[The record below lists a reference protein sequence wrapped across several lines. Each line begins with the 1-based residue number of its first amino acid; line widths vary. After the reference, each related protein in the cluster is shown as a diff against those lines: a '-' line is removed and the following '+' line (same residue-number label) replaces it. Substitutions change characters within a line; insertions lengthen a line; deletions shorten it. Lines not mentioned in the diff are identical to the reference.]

1 MNNNSSFISHL
12 SSLKRKTASFTLV
25 ELLVVIAIIAILAS
39 MILPAL
45 RSALDKA
52 RAIQCT
58 NNHKQLSTSTHLYV
72 DDNKGYLPL
81 NDVKYT
87 ETAKNVKTPTILWS
101 YIAHQPVTSD
111 YGYLKKVTTD
121 GKYEPRLSM
130 FSCPSVTEPFKHESE
145 MRHIGVNQ
153 FMVSK
158 SYKVNLFISN
168 CRWPSERMLF
178 SDYYYHQG
186 WSVTV
191 ANEFAEGAQYSSGYM
206 TYLHQGLTATV
217 THLDGHV
224 KLYRYGSV
232 PKRQW
237 NSRFWGEN
245 DSGCTGRYK

>member
-1 MNNNSSFISHL
+1 MKT
-12 SSLKRKTASFTLV
+12 KRNFTLV
-25 ELLVVIAIIAILAS
+25 ELLVVIAVIAILAS

-58 NNHKQLSTSTHLYV
+58 NNHKQLSTSTLLYV

-101 YIAHQPVTSD
+101 YISHQPVTSD

-121 GKYEPRLSM
+121 GKYEPKLSM

-158 SYKVNLFISN
+158 NYKVNLFISN
-168 CRWPSERMLF
+168 CRWPSERMLY
-178 SDYYYHQG
+178 SDYYCNAG

-191 ANEFAEGAQYSSGYM
+191 ANEFAGASAYTTAGYM